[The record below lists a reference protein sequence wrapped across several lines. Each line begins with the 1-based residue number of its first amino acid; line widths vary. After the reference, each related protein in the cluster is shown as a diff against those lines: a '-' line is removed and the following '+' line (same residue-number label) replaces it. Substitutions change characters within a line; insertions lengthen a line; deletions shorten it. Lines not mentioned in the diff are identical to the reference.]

1 VVGAR
6 TDARS
11 HGEQLGRLAEQL
23 GQLVLVLNAA
33 HWWPDVA
40 RVIRLM
46 IGGDEGDEDKLA

>member
-1 VVGAR
+1 M
-6 TDARS
+6 DARS